1 VAPWSRNTW
10 SVNGAGRDLLKNP
23 SPGEELQLREGL
35 VIGGRFQLGRRL
47 GEGGMGTVY
56 AAVHLQLGQM
66 VALKFLRDDRDK
78 AAVER
83 FLREARAAARLKNVH
98 ITRVFDV
105 GRLDTGTPFIVM
117 EYLEGETLHAL
128 IARRAPV
135 VPEDAA
141 LYALQICE
149 ALADAHAHGIVHR
162 DLKPANLMLARGAE
176 GPIVKV
182 LDFGV
187 SKVLADLAGESGL
200 TTTGTVVGSP
210 SYAAPE
216 QVLDSRNVDA
226 RADVWGVGVTL
237 YALLSHE
244 LPFVGETRMQTY
256 MSVLNAT
263 PVHLHERC
271 PEVPAAFA
279 DAIMRCLA
287 KDRGGRHADVAE
299 LARAVEPFAPA
310 AAQGRAMRVARA
322 LAEQEDVDAVA
333 SDSAVLIG
341 PGLDDLAT
349 TIGSEVAF
357 FGVSAVVPSPASG
370 DPPQGLGAGPPGEVA
385 DRPPGSSGDSHEASG
400 RARKRW
406 VTGVVVGLCLAS
418 VVLIF
423 ALRPTTGLA
432 RPDDPSASQTTIGEP
447 PSSSSLPSTA
457 PGQASPGAAAAAPA
471 TGAAPGAS
479 PSPRRGGPSTRDF
492 ARRDPRSYR

>member
-1 VAPWSRNTW
+1 
-10 SVNGAGRDLLKNP
+10 
-23 SPGEELQLREGL
+23 
-35 VIGGRFQLGRRL
+35 
-47 GEGGMGTVY
+47 MGTVY

-83 FLREARAAARLKNVH
+83 FLREARAAARLKNEH

-322 LAEQEDVDAVA
+322 LAEPAGVDAAA
-333 SDSAVLIG
+333 SDGAVPIG

-370 DPPQGLGAGPPGEVA
+370 DLPQAPVAGPPGDVA
-385 DRPPGSSGDSHEASG
+385 DPLGDTQQARG

-418 VVLIF
+418 VVVIF

-432 RPDDPSASQTTIGEP
+432 RPDDPSASQTTIGELPSSP
-447 PSSSSLPSTA
+447 PSAASGLV
-457 PGQASPGAAAAAPA
+457 SPGAAAATPA
-471 TGAAPGAS
+471 TGASPGAS
-479 PSPRRGGPSTRDF
+479 PPPMRRGGPSTRDF